1 MRQSR
6 RNPAPRNPT
15 PGDSAP
21 GNPAPGDS
29 APSDPAQG
37 DPTTFCAAPAAYIVE
52 TYFVLRMVIAAGALI
67 LPAAL
72 LLWVALDPGVTMM
85 GSLSAFYYSPAR
97 SLFVGILVAIGVALV
112 AYRGYTGGENALL
125 NGAGI
130 LTIVVAWVPTGDSSL
145 PGLTVAGV
153 VHAAAAVGFFVL
165 AALSIFFYGQ
175 ETLGSL
181 PDPNLRRRYRVAYR
195 VLAVLVVAF
204 PAAAVLVAW
213 ALGPSVAL
221 FAGEAAALYAFAA
234 FWLVKTYELARS
246 QVHRRIV

>member
-1 MRQSR
+1 MRRSR
-6 RNPAPRNPT
+6 
-15 PGDSAP
+15 S
-21 GNPAPGDS
+21 NPAPGDPAPGHS
-29 APSDPAQG
+29 APGDPA
-37 DPTTFCAAPAAYIVE
+37 TFCEAPAAYLVE

-72 LLWVALDPGVTMM
+72 LLWVALDPAVAMR

-97 SLFVGILVAIGVALV
+97 SVFVGILVAIGVALV
-112 AYRGYTGGENALL
+112 AYRGYTRGENAML
-125 NGAGI
+125 NAAGV
-130 LTIVVAWVPTGDSSL
+130 LSIVVALVPTADSSQ
-145 PGLTVAGV
+145 PGLTVAGA

-175 ETLGSL
+175 ETLSSL
-181 PDPNLRRRYRVAYR
+181 NDPHLRRRYRVVYR

-213 ALGPSVAL
+213 VVGPSVAL

-246 QVHRRIV
+246 QSEMRVV